1 MLPTVH
7 LQLVVDREAHVAEIA
22 LEWLLARVSPHMD
35 VKLVGGQRL
44 QAAQRAE
51 ILFSWIFLGHMHVP
65 NVFIQAGLNDK
76 GTPAMGALVA
86 EAPLSPQRW
95 PLFRNGGL
103 LGMLGGKV
111 LGQVLLPHEL
121 VAAAHAGK
129 LLFGVHTLRAKM
141 LMQHVLRVDK
151 SNQIKH
157 LFRNAIYMKITLST
171 VLKMQC
177 SQLCGSLSKL
187 WREY

>member
-1 MLPTVH
+1 
-7 LQLVVDREAHVAEIA
+7 
-22 LEWLLARVSPHMD
+22 
-35 VKLVGGQRL
+35 
-44 QAAQRAE
+44 
-51 ILFSWIFLGHMHVP
+51 MHVP

-95 PLFRNGGL
+95 LLFRNGGL